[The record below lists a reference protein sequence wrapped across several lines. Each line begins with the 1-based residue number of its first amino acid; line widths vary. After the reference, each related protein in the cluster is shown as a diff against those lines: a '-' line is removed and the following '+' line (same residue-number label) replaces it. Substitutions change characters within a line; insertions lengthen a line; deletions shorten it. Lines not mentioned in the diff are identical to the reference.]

1 MPGRQLVIVL
11 GGLGRWLGATDRLN
25 LGVGEL
31 FYGKRLTL
39 RAFDALI
46 LAQWGNH
53 APLSFIPYG
62 CDITVADTTLRIG
75 VIYCDRR
82 ANQMDRDWLVTKVRD
97 QHGRFRMK
105 P

>member
-1 MPGRQLVIVL
+1 MPFRQLVIVL
-11 GGLGRWLGATDRLN
+11 SRLCRRLYAADRVN
-25 LGVGEL
+25 LSVGEV
-31 FYGKRLTL
+31 FDGKRLTL
-39 RAFDALI
+39 RAFDTLI